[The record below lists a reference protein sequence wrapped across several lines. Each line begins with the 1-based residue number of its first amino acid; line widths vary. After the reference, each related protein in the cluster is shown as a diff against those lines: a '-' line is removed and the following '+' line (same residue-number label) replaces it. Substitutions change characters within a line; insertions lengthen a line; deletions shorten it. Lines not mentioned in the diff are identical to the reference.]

1 MLDFLTMAKTLPDI
15 SGRVTALVP
24 KGMTGECL
32 RVLLLSWK
40 AREVGEPST
49 ASGPVSN
56 GEDAL
61 LLPVER
67 RNGEVPLGVCECL
80 ATGLTCHV
88 LGGGGV
94 SLNLIVDI
102 LALIFLV

>member
-1 MLDFLTMAKTLPDI
+1 
-15 SGRVTALVP
+15 
-24 KGMTGECL
+24 MTGECL

-40 AREVGEPST
+40 ALDVGEPST

-67 RNGEVPLGVCECL
+67 RSGEVPLGVCECL
-80 ATGLTCHV
+80 ATGLTCQV
-88 LGGGGV
+88 FGGGGV
-94 SLNLIVDI
+94 SLNLIIEICNNIYPFRFLERI
-102 LALIFLV
+102 LNLEVN

>member
-1 MLDFLTMAKTLPDI
+1 MQLIYNKLPDI

-32 RVLLLSWK
+32 SVLLLSWK
-40 AREVGEPST
+40 AREVGDPST
-49 ASGPVSN
+49 ASGPVRS

-94 SLNLIVDI
+94 SLNLMVNKS
-102 LALIFLV
+102 

>member
-1 MLDFLTMAKTLPDI
+1 M
-15 SGRVTALVP
+15 
-24 KGMTGECL
+24 
-32 RVLLLSWK
+32 
-40 AREVGEPST
+40 
-49 ASGPVSN
+49 SN

-102 LALIFLV
+102 LALIFWFSLRVVISECLDLFLIEKKMVKRFTKIQYNFSKKNNF